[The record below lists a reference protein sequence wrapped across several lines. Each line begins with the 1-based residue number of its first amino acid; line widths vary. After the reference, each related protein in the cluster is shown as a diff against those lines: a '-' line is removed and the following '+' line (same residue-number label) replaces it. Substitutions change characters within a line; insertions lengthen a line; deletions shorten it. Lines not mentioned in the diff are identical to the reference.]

1 MSSLRNIK
9 RHVQAVRQNKGIL
22 DTDQIQLETVSTP
35 GDSNLSAG
43 RMYTDGSTIYGYNGS
58 SFVDMMTT
66 GTINIAAWETLY
78 AADTTLNMAGAGL
91 LFAGTHASNNTF
103 TLSASGTGDCL
114 AITNTGSGFDISG
127 TSDEWSIK
135 SSGNLGVLELGTAGT
150 INVTDGDLK
159 LSVAGSTVT
168 VEGILVVD
176 ETVTLTGA
184 VTATASLTITGS
196 ADTTV
201 LTVTAGD
208 VVVTAGLLSLDDD
221 DVGTGN
227 LVIPSSVST
236 TGNPISVT
244 ADDLTQGSA
253 LYVDSSGEANFSN
266 DGGYLNLTL
275 SGTSV
280 FKVQRYGA
288 TVIAGNNGTGVL
300 TLTAGDFTVTQGSI
314 TITADDDNAA
324 TLTVTNDTATT
335 ASPFVFAGS
344 GTFTGSTT
352 TSFLTLTPSGMTT
365 GTAMYLPVVAMT
377 QGKALHIVSNAITT
391 GNTIHATSTS
401 TAMTSGE
408 MLTISHSSSGN
419 LATISGNVVSFT
431 SSLIE
436 TAGTVTSD
444 YDLALFSRTDRQ
456 NFAAQYDA
464 QGSVVKID
472 KTQNKAA
479 GTIIDAVI
487 ALEIV
492 STASG
497 SALIL
502 GDSVKI
508 TSVGV
513 NERSLNIVNAATG
526 KDAVLITQSGVLT
539 NGLAGMHIKTTG
551 DLATGGANLILTA
564 SGSSVD
570 AASRAFEIDAQKDMY
585 AVYID
590 TDGITNDAL
599 YITHSGNLASG
610 KAVLHV
616 TDAGAPAGDD
626 RYVLHAAYTGAA
638 SQESVVIFADGGGKD
653 VTGIYVDCDP
663 VYAAANLSAQ
673 MTLYSN
679 AAGDLPILV
688 QLYHEDA
695 GAVSGE
701 YCAKINFFG
710 SDDAPA
716 KELYASIE
724 VEMDD
729 TGAANPDGIL
739 WIRGDLAGTLTNS
752 AGFTGNK
759 ILMGAAASTLTTAG
773 AWDLTLST
781 NDGSSSSTMVITDG
795 ADGDIS
801 LAINGTGSLNLQ
813 NVTFETNAGSQVT
826 GTATLTW
833 GDAEGQVVFCTSAG
847 GAYSITLPA
856 VGVVGAGGWYTFIK
870 NDADAN
876 AITIDGAGSETING
890 ATTYAAIDADYD
902 TVTIMCDGNEWFIV
916 SEELA

>member
-35 GDSNLSAG
+35 SDSNLAAG

-66 GTINIAAWETLY
+66 STINIAAWETLY

-91 LFAGTHASNNTF
+91 LFAGTHGSNNTF

-208 VVVTAGLLSLDDD
+208 VTVTAGLLSLDDD

-244 ADDLTQGSA
+244 ADDLTDGAA
-253 LYVDSSGEANFSN
+253 LYVDSSGEANFTS

-288 TVIAGNNGTGVL
+288 TTITGNDGSAILVID
-300 TLTAGDFTVTQGSI
+300 AGDITVTQGSI

-324 TLTVTNDTATT
+324 TLTATNDTATS
-335 ASPFVFAGS
+335 ASPFVLAGS
-344 GTFTGSTT
+344 GAFTGSTT
-352 TSFLTLTPSGMTT
+352 TSFLTVTPSGLTT
-365 GTAMYLPVVAMT
+365 GTAIYLPLAAMT
-377 QGKALHIVSNAITT
+377 QGTGLDIASTALTT
-391 GNTIHATSTS
+391 GAVVSIAQT
-401 TAMTSGE
+401 GE
-408 MLTISHSSSGN
+408 AIAAGELLTINNEESGD
-419 LATISGNVVSFT
+419 AVAKTGAVVS
-431 SSLIE
+431 I
-436 TAGTVTSD
+436 TSD
-444 YDLALFSRTDRQ
+444 IEQTTNSKTQAYDVLSIVRVDEINQATKTLT
-456 NFAAQYDA
+456 A
-464 QGSVVKID
+464 QGSVLKLLHTGT
-472 KTQNKAA
+472 KTAGTALTDTVITLEIEQGGETTGTGDLVQLTNVGVTSKSLDVVAA
-479 GTIIDAVI
+479 GVGADDVQIN
-487 ALEIV
+487 
-492 STASG
+492 ASG
-497 SALIL
+497 AH
-502 GDSVKI
+502 
-508 TSVGV
+508 
-513 NERSLNIVNAATG
+513 
-526 KDAVLITQSGVLT
+526 T
-539 NGLAGMHIKTTG
+539 NGLAALHVKTSG
-551 DLATGGANLILTA
+551 ALAAGGAAVIVTA
-564 SGSSVD
+564 AGSPTTD
-570 AASRAFEIDAQKDMY
+570 SRGLEMDVQKDMR

-590 TDGITNDAL
+590 TDAATNDAV

-610 KAVLHV
+610 KAVMHIS
-616 TDAGAPAGDD
+616 DAGAPAGDD

-663 VYAAANLSAQ
+663 VYSAANLSAQ
-673 MTLYSN
+673 MTLY
-679 AAGDLPILV
+679 
-688 QLYHEDA
+688 
-695 GAVSGE
+695 
-701 YCAKINFFG
+701 
-710 SDDAPA
+710 
-716 KELYASIE
+716 
-724 VEMDD
+724 
-729 TGAANPDGIL
+729 
-739 WIRGDLAGTLTNS
+739 
-752 AGFTGNK
+752 
-759 ILMGAAASTLTTAG
+759 
-773 AWDLTLST
+773 
-781 NDGSSSSTMVITDG
+781 
-795 ADGDIS
+795 
-801 LAINGTGSLNLQ
+801 
-813 NVTFETNAGSQVT
+813 
-826 GTATLTW
+826 
-833 GDAEGQVVFCTSAG
+833 
-847 GAYSITLPA
+847 
-856 VGVVGAGGWYTFIK
+856 
-870 NDADAN
+870 
-876 AITIDGAGSETING
+876 
-890 ATTYAAIDADYD
+890 
-902 TVTIMCDGNEWFIV
+902 
-916 SEELA
+916 